1 MKRVVLL
8 CFLLA
13 FLLLV
18 TGCAQIRI
26 PKGER
31 AVLTYDPPVMGDSL
45 RVVETLTAEES
56 ATVRRILMDA
66 KRMDGADG
74 ASFTKAVSLSFG
86 ERVFAVAYRGGEAVW
101 DVQNDQYYAIDKAD
115 WEEILALFKRY
126 GIIL

>member
-1 MKRVVLL
+1 MKPVALL

-13 FLLLV
+13 LLLLV

-31 AVLTYDPPVMGDSL
+31 AVLTYDPPVLGDGL
-45 RVVETLTAEES
+45 RIVETLTAEES
-56 ATVRRILMDA
+56 AAVRRILMDA
-66 KRMDGADG
+66 KRTDGADG
-74 ASFTKAVSLSFG
+74 ASFAKAVSLSFG

>member
-1 MKRVVLL
+1 MS
-8 CFLLA
+8 
-13 FLLLV
+13 V

-31 AVLTYDPPVMGDSL
+31 AVLTYDPPVLGDSL

-56 ATVRRILMDA
+56 AAVCRILMDA

-115 WEEILALFKRY
+115 WAEILALFKRY
-126 GIIL
+126 GITL

>member
-1 MKRVVLL
+1 MKRVALL

-13 FLLLV
+13 VLLLV
-18 TGCAQIRI
+18 TGCVQIRI
-26 PKGER
+26 PKGEL
-31 AVLTYDPPVMGDSL
+31 AVLTYDPPVQGDSL

-56 ATVRRILMDA
+56 AAVRRILMDA
-66 KRMDGADG
+66 TRTDGADG
-74 ASFTKAVSLSFG
+74 ISFTKAVSLSFG

-115 WEEILALFKRY
+115 WADILALFKRY

>member
-1 MKRVVLL
+1 MKRVALL

-13 FLLLV
+13 LLLLV

-31 AVLTYDPPVMGDSL
+31 AVLTYDPPVLGDSL

-56 ATVRRILMDA
+56 AAVRRILLDA
-66 KRMDGADG
+66 QRRDGAEG
-74 ASFTKAVSLSFG
+74 ALFAKAVSLSFG
-86 ERVFAVAYRGGEAVW
+86 ERVFAVAYEGGEAVW
-101 DVQNDQYYAIDKAD
+101 DVQNDQYYAVDKEDWAD
-115 WEEILALFKRY
+115 ILALFKRY